1 MESPTV
7 YEIESVVKLKEGDV
21 ELLLPPVLELPPDDQ
36 LPPVWFPPDD
46 ELPPV
51 LLEEMEMYV
60 FFCTQDDDDVHNL
73 TYAIL

>member
-21 ELLLPPVLELPPDDQ
+21 ELLLPPVLELPPDDE

-46 ELPPV
+46 ELPPE
-51 LLEEMEMYV
+51 LLEEMV
-60 FFCTQDDDDVHNL
+60 
-73 TYAIL
+73 